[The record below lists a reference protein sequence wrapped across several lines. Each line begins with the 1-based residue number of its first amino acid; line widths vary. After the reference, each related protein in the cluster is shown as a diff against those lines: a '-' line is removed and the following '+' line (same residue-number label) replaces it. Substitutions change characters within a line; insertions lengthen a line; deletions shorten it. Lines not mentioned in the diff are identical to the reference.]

1 MFVRKNKRGKKGNE
15 FQFFFT
21 KRIFC
26 YIFYEKYTFLLRK
39 TRKNGFKDA
48 DNNK

>member
-1 MFVRKNKRGKKGNE
+1 MFEREKENRKKGE
-15 FQFFFT
+15 IFLFFFT

-39 TRKNGFKDA
+39 TIKNGF
-48 DNNK
+48 